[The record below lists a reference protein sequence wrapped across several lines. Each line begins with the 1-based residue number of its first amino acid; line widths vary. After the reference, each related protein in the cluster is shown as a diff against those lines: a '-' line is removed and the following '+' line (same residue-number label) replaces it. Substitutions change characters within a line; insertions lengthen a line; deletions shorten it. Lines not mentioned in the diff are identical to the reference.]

1 MPGEN
6 ELQFSHSD
14 VQAPCL
20 WLIPCLKVN
29 SRRQLLGF
37 NLNCFRFNFRWW
49 SIGVKPGLI
58 ASHRQASCFNPVSRD
73 TFDVDVERAMIV
85 LGLTALLTAGMT
97 LAAFTFL
104 SRLEQVRVKT
114 SPRVL

>member
-1 MPGEN
+1 MQ
-6 ELQFSHSD
+6 L
-14 VQAPCL
+14 PCL

-29 SRRQLLGF
+29 SRRRLLGF
-37 NLNCFRFNFRWW
+37 NLDGVRFNFLRRL
-49 SIGVKPGLI
+49 IRVKPGPA
-58 ASHRQASCFNPVSRD
+58 ASHGQASCFNPASRD

-104 SRLEQVRVKT
+104 SRLEEVRVKS